1 MDENGV
7 HMKWKRGLAGCVAA
21 WLLCTQ
27 AVALDAMKTQEFTLD
42 NGLKVVVLPHPRAP
56 IVTHMLWFAA
66 GGADEPQ
73 GKSGVAHFLEH
84 MMFKGTP
91 KHPKDS
97 YSHLVDGMGGQHNA
111 FTSDDFTAYYAT
123 VAKEHL
129 EEIMELESD
138 RVMHIAPPKDS
149 YASERQV
156 VLEERRMRTDNDPS
170 ARMAEALD
178 AKMFAPHPYSI
189 PVIGWPQEIAKLG
202 EADVMGFF
210 HQHYVPKNAT
220 LLVVGDVD
228 AAQVKALAQKY
239 YGPWMLEKAKESV
252 PARVWKDVAVKKE
265 AIVETL
271 HDNTVKQP
279 QWQRQYMAPSLG
291 YGDKAQVFPL
301 IVMADMLCGGTTSEL
316 HRMLVVEQKK
326 ASSVSCGYNAFA
338 RGPSE
343 FSVEIIPEAGVS
355 AQEIAAIYEKSVAE
369 VLAMPHEPKT
379 LAQVK
384 SRMQVESIYAR
395 DGVSGMAFILGQL
408 LMSGYNISFF
418 NAWSDNIGNVSW
430 DDIVKAGKAVLQSA
444 PYATGV
450 ILPLDSAAPTPA
462 AKPMTHEA
470 SHAKS

>member
-1 MDENGV
+1 MNGDGIV
-7 HMKWKRGLAGCVAA
+7 MKWKRGLAGCVAM

-27 AVALDAMKTQEFTLD
+27 AVALDALKTQEFTLD

-56 IVTHMLWFAA
+56 IVTHMLWFAV
-66 GGADEPQ
+66 GGADEPK

-97 YSHLVDGMGGQHNA
+97 YSRMIDGVGGQHNA

-129 EEIMELESD
+129 EKIMELESD

-178 AKMFAPHPYSI
+178 AKLFAPHPYAI
-189 PVIGWPQEIAKLG
+189 PVIGWPQEIARLE

-210 HQHYVPKNAT
+210 RQHYVPKNTT

-239 YGPWMLEKAKESV
+239 YGTWMLDKANEPV
-252 PARVWKDVAVKKE
+252 PARVWKDVAVQKE

-271 HDNTVKQP
+271 HDKTVTRP
-279 QWQRQYMAPSLG
+279 QWQRQYIAPSLG

-301 IVMADMLCGGTTSEL
+301 IVMAEMLCGGTTSEL

-326 ASSVSCGYNAFA
+326 ASSVACGYGAFA

-355 AQEIAAIYEKSVAE
+355 AQEIAALYEKSVAE
-369 VLAMPHEPKT
+369 MLAMPREPKT

-408 LMSGYNISFF
+408 LMSGYDISFF
-418 NAWSDNIGNVSW
+418 NAWSENIEDVSW
-430 DDIVKAGKAVLQSA
+430 DDIVAAGNAVLQSA
-444 PYATGV
+444 PRATGV
-450 ILPLDSAAPTPA
+450 ILPLENTAPTPA
-462 AKPMTHEA
+462 AKSKKREA
-470 SHAKS
+470 SHATS